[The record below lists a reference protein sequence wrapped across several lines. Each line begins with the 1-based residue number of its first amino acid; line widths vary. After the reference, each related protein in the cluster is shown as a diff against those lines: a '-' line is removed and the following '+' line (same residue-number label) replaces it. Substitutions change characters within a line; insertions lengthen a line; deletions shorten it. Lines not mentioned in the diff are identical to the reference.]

1 MSATSGSEQRSSRAV
16 AAQLY
21 GFRGKLMAVTELQQL
36 LVLQDLDTRA
46 DQLRYRKS
54 HLPERLALTATETA
68 LGALA
73 AEESEQQSAQA
84 ALESKQA
91 ELEVSLEAMR
101 VKEAALAAQLSKSIV
116 PREAETLQA
125 EIRSSK
131 QRRSDAEAGEL
142 AIMEEL
148 EPIEARLAQLS
159 AQRVPLIAQQDAERA
174 AVDAVTTS
182 VESELAALLNDRA
195 AAVSDLPAA
204 LVTRY
209 EKMRGHLGGVAVARL
224 DHGTC
229 LGCNMKLSS
238 KETEALKA
246 ASPDELVE
254 CEQCGRLLVR

>member
-1 MSATSGSEQRSSRAV
+1 
-16 AAQLY
+16 
-21 GFRGKLMAVTELQQL
+21 MAVTELQQL

-54 HLPERLALTATETA
+54 HLPERTALTSTETA

-73 AEESEQQSAQA
+73 TEESQQQAAQA
-84 ALESKQA
+84 ALETKQA
-91 ELEVSLEAMR
+91 ELEVSLETMR
-101 VKEAALAAQLSKSIV
+101 VKEASLAAQLSKSIV
-116 PREAETLQA
+116 PKEAETLQA
-125 EIRSSK
+125 EIKGSK
-131 QRRSDAEAGEL
+131 QRRSAAEDDEL

-148 EPIEARLAQLS
+148 EPIEARLAQLA
-159 AQRVPLIAQQDAERA
+159 AQRVPLLAQQDAERMALEA
-174 AVDAVTTS
+174 AAAGVDA
-182 VESELAALLNDRA
+182 ELAGVLNDRT
-195 AAVSDLPAA
+195 AAVAELPSA

-209 EKMRGHLGGVAVARL
+209 EKMRGHLNGVAVARL

>member
-1 MSATSGSEQRSSRAV
+1 
-16 AAQLY
+16 
-21 GFRGKLMAVTELQQL
+21 VTELQQL

-54 HLPERLALTATETA
+54 HLPERTALTATEAA
-68 LGALA
+68 LGALTE
-73 AEESEQQSAQA
+73 EESKQQSAQA
-84 ALESKQA
+84 VLESKQA
-91 ELEVSLEAMR
+91 ELEASLETMR
-101 VKEAALAAQLSKSIV
+101 GKEAALAAQLSKSIV

-125 EIRSSK
+125 EIKSSK
-131 QRRSDAEAGEL
+131 QRRSDAEDGEL

-148 EPIEARLAQLS
+148 EPIEVRLVQLS
-159 AQRVPLIAQQDAERA
+159 AQRVPLLTQQDAERA
-174 AVDAVTTS
+174 ALETASANVDA
-182 VESELAALLNDRA
+182 ELAAVLNDRA

-204 LVTRY
+204 LVARY

>member
-1 MSATSGSEQRSSRAV
+1 
-16 AAQLY
+16 
-21 GFRGKLMAVTELQQL
+21 VTELQQL

-54 HLPERLALTATETA
+54 HLPERTALTATETA
-68 LGALA
+68 LRTLA
-73 AEESEQQSAQA
+73 AEESQQQSAQA

-91 ELEVSLEAMR
+91 ELEASLEKMR
-101 VKEAALAAQLSKSIV
+101 VKEAGLAAQLSKSIV

-125 EIRSSK
+125 EIKSSK
-131 QRRSDAEAGEL
+131 QRRSDAEDGEL

-148 EPIEARLAQLS
+148 EPIEARLAQLA
-159 AQRVPLIAQQDAERA
+159 AQRLPLVAQQDAERVALEA
-174 AVDAVTTS
+174 ASVSVDTDLSAV
-182 VESELAALLNDRA
+182 LNDRA
-195 AAVSDLPAA
+195 AAVADLPAA